1 MSTKSN
7 VSDGIGGDT
16 QATSHPGGSDEE
28 ASTAGFGVQKEATA
42 AATGRDESEPNNLE
56 FVNDP
61 EIMLLRNL
69 RRALGSTLRMLESA
83 RDDLVIMG
91 ERMDRLSK
99 SSEHCRTILEQRSKV
114 ENQTLSPP

>member
-28 ASTAGFGVQKEATA
+28 ASAAGFGVQKEATA
-42 AATGRDESEPNNLE
+42 AAGRDDSEPNNLE
-56 FVNDP
+56 FENDP

-69 RRALGSTLRMLESA
+69 RLALGSTLRMLESA